1 MQTILIA
8 DDEMIERMVLEKRLK
23 HYLGDNVRIISA
35 SNGREVLTAYEREH
49 PQLLILDIEMPGISG
64 LDAAEQI
71 RKQDDDCSIIFLTA
85 FEDFGY
91 ARRAVKVRAVDYL
104 LKPCDDHELTA
115 SVEEAFHEYE
125 ERAARRNKRT
135 GENIPA
141 DAGNDIPAA
150 PSDSNPADSIQ
161 IAEPAQNRS
170 AENIRDADTPAG
182 MQNVR
187 TRRTTFSRKG
197 FAASSGMTA
206 AGVLSAA
213 DRIAGAE
220 EAFSGTTDTGAAGQ
234 DKGEAAETQAEK
246 QLTGESAFRPAEIEE
261 TASQPVTAAQQ
272 REQAKETQHQKIL
285 QYLKDHYRED
295 ISIQD
300 IAGTFGYADPYFCKI
315 FKQYFGKSFVAY
327 LMDYRI
333 QEARKLLKNPEYTV
347 SSVGKAVGYPDPNY
361 FTKVFKRIVG
371 ETPSEY
377 RVRHLGESS

>member
-23 HYLGDNVRIISA
+23 HYLGENVCILGA
-35 SNGREVLTAYEREH
+35 SNGREVLETYEKEH

-71 RKQDDDCSIIFLTA
+71 RQKDDDCSIIFLTA

-91 ARRAVKVRAVDYL
+91 ARRAVKVRAIDYL

-125 ERAARRNKRT
+125 ERTGRGDGRTVENKRADIGINTRTVPPGSFSAQNT
-135 GENIPA
+135 GEDRSA
-141 DAGNDIPAA
+141 DTAGDVQ
-150 PSDSNPADSIQ
+150 DTADSV
-161 IAEPAQNRS
+161 QN
-170 AENIRDADTPAG
+170 AG
-182 MQNVR
+182 R
-187 TRRTTFSRKG
+187 KRTTFSEEG

-213 DRIAGAE
+213 DRIAG
-220 EAFSGTTDTGAAGQ
+220 G
-234 DKGEAAETQAEK
+234 GEDPSRTKHAAETLHDSEAAGRTLAEDHPSEK
-246 QLTGESAFRPAEIEE
+246 PHCQPTEASETIPRPA
-261 TASQPVTAAQQ
+261 TAARQ
-272 REQAKETQHQKIL
+272 REQIRESQHQKIL
-285 QYLKDHYRED
+285 QYLKEHYRED

-333 QEARKLLKNPEYTV
+333 EEAVKLLKNPEYTV
-347 SSVGKAVGYPDPNY
+347 SSVGKSVGYPDPNY
-361 FTKVFKRIVG
+361 FTKVFKRIIG

-377 RVRHLGESS
+377 RANHLGELS